1 MLRKEVLEEEILE
14 LFGKLLKDGKE
25 IKLDLKLFK
34 FEDEGF
40 WCMFC
45 FYLLG
50 GGFVDIIS
58 SENC

>member
-1 MLRKEVLEEEILE
+1 MRKEVLEEEILE

-58 SENC
+58 S